1 MPNAGKLN
9 AGGIDSRE
17 LSEQTSRS
25 LEVVTLIAP
34 V

>member
-17 LSEQTSRS
+17 LSEQPEEAWKWS
-25 LEVVTLIAP
+25 P
-34 V
+34 